1 MTIRTGESR
10 PGEHSNYTRRWPPS
24 FLFATSFCNPQRPL
38 YNLQLDM
45 FPMPAHLEHT
55 AIFDLQIPFSSVF
68 ELSCGIWLTLLHRY
82 PQTCKLCGE
91 VFPKGRMDS
100 MTTHLTKRCPR
111 ISESQR
117 ISACLALNGIST
129 PRSARSV
136 QQAQQQQQAQQSQHV
151 QQQHSQIPPLDLAML
166 QSQQGWTPLETLA
179 EVSRRQINHLNGH
192 GEEAG
197 QSQHAMSAGEP
208 MTGIMSSTSTT
219 APVGPDQF
227 HMQEEFT
234 QEQFVM
240 DSPQSSTEEKPRPQ
254 GDQGQFVAESG
265 YRGLS
270 SWNMGMQDVDL
281 TPLTGAMGVER
292 QSSVED
298 QAHASNDAAHA
309 TGEGEAPNL
318 TVAAA
323 ATARLNS
330 AGMLDPGLFGSIDG
344 HSEGNLGEELARAI
358 GSVQTGQRPDA
369 APVLAPSPSAAFQ
382 PTVPTAS
389 PERKTSTSV
398 AHSPAQTTPTPA
410 FARPAL
416 DGATPISP
424 MPHNHSS
431 APSSLTAAP
440 SAGTHSGGGQLPW
453 GEFTYMSNT
462 ATPPTP
468 VRMQPMMG
476 IPSRSVFRVDQN
488 GTKSQHFRS
497 RFTEDRRKEVQRI
510 RMRGACIRCRILRKT
525 CSEGDPCDTCRKVLS
540 PRVWR
545 TGCIRTRLVDEL
557 DIYTARVQAY
567 HCSQQVDVYKKTMNL
582 QHPIVVL
589 EATQPGTETIFAT
602 EALLGT
608 KPSELYDPTVSEEYE
623 SVVRKIIMIDP
634 EPTHQDVPELMQGYV
649 TGLLP
654 DLVRLEEAHFS
665 RITLEAAMEEEKKES
680 TKNKEST
687 RNLRLALELWTYVEL
702 IERELKWSYNI
713 RPSPVAR
720 MAAKSITRDSDEE
733 LYKMLGLQITA
744 TAEILAERTSKAL
757 IQHLQRD
764 LQDGRAVMGPHVFFT
779 ILLLLICVEKS
790 TWAFMSWEKIP
801 ELRNQWP
808 LDKQPS
814 YFTGQGDGFAEL
826 LRMFLLIRKVLPK
839 TAVREDDG
847 VLVVEEPRSEY
858 HSYFERL
865 NLKGTCSW

>member
-1 MTIRTGESR
+1 MFC
-10 PGEHSNYTRRWPPS
+10 
-24 FLFATSFCNPQRPL
+24 FL
-38 YNLQLDM
+38 
-45 FPMPAHLEHT
+45 HLESAAT
-55 AIFDLQIPFSSVF
+55 FDLLFYFIFVCVF
-68 ELSCGIWLTLLHRY
+68 VFFFILIWPMKPLLTLLPRY

-91 VFPKGRMDS
+91 IFPKGRMDS

-111 ISESQR
+111 ITESQR
-117 ISACLALNGIST
+117 ISACLALNGISN

-136 QQAQQQQQAQQSQHV
+136 HQSQQQQQAQQSQHV

-208 MTGIMSSTSTT
+208 MSGIITSTAAT
-219 APVGPDQF
+219 APVGSDQF

-240 DSPQSSTEEKPRPQ
+240 DSPESSPHEEKPRPQ
-254 GDQGQFVAESG
+254 GEQGQFVAESG

-270 SWNMGMQDVDL
+270 TWNIGMQDVDL
-281 TPLTGAMGVER
+281 TPLTGAMEVER
-292 QSSVED
+292 QSSGEA
-298 QAHASNDAAHA
+298 QAHASNEAAAA
-309 TGEGEAPNL
+309 TGEGEGEAPNL

-330 AGMLDPGLFGSIDG
+330 AGMLDPGLFGSMEG
-344 HSEGNLGEELARAI
+344 HIEGNLGEELARAI
-358 GSVQTGQRPDA
+358 GSVQTSQRSGA
-369 APVLAPSPSAAFQ
+369 APIPATSPPAFQ
-382 PTVPTAS
+382 ANVAS
-389 PERKTSTSV
+389 APPERNGSTSV
-398 AHSPAQTTPTPA
+398 APSPTQTTPPPA
-410 FARPAL
+410 FTRSL
-416 DGATPISP
+416 LGEATPITP
-424 MPHNHSS
+424 MTHTY
-431 APSSLTAAP
+431 SLTPNSHTAAP
-440 SAGTHSGGGQLPW
+440 STGAPSSGGQLPW

-468 VRMQPMMG
+468 IHMQPMMG
-476 IPSRSVFRVDQN
+476 MPSRSVFRVDQN

-497 RFTEDRRKEVQRI
+497 RFTEDRRREVQRI

-623 SVVRKIIMIDP
+623 NVVRKVIMIDP

-665 RITLEAAMEEEKKES
+665 RITLEAALEEEKKES
-680 TKNKEST
+680 SKNKEST

-702 IERELKWSYNI
+702 IERELKWTYNI
-713 RPSPVAR
+713 RSSPVAR

-744 TAEILAERTSKAL
+744 TAEILAERISKAL

-790 TWAFMSWEKIP
+790 TWALMSWEKIP

-814 YFTGQGDGFAEL
+814 YFTAQGDGFAEL

-839 TAVREDDG
+839 TAVREEDG
-847 VLVVEEPRSEY
+847 VLVVEDPRSEY

-865 NLKGTCSW
+865 NLKGEWF